1 MSRTYA
7 TLPDR
12 LRLKRG
18 VPSRYFWGWK
28 LHQGRQWKRWLS
40 KARRRAWKAELRTGV
55 PEDGQRVRY
64 ERECNWKTW

>member
-12 LRLKRG
+12 LKIECG
-18 VPSRYFWGWK
+18 WANRYFWGWK
-28 LHQGRQWKRWLS
+28 LHQGRWWKHQLS
-40 KARRRAWKAELRTGV
+40 KARRRAWRYELKTGM
-55 PEDGQRVRY
+55 PGDWLKIRF